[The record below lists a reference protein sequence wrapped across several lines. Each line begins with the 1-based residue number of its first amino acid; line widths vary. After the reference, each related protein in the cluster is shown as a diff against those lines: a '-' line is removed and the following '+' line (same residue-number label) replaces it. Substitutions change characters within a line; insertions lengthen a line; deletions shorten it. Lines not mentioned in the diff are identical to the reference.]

1 MSNVILTLGGV
12 PFQDFEVPEQ
22 IRFGG
27 GQRLAVH
34 DLIGGGRV
42 VDALGDDA
50 GEVSFAGI
58 FSGSDAAARA
68 QALDAAR
75 ATGAAVPLVWD
86 GFFYTVVIA
95 EFAAEYAKPWWIPF
109 ALRCAVVLDSAAVLA
124 TVVAPVA
131 SLISSDISA
140 AGGLV
145 SLATLPA
152 GVLGDT
158 SAAGLAAAQAQ
169 IATGISNTGGAL
181 SGNARALNTASDPTS
196 GVAALNA
203 ASANSAQLAGL
214 TRLSGYV
221 SRAAVNLENELS

>member
-27 GQRLAVH
+27 AQRLAVH

-109 ALRCAVVLDSAAVLA
+109 ALRCAAVLA

-221 SRAAVNLENELS
+221 SRAAVNLENDLS

>member
-75 ATGAAVPLVWD
+75 ATGAQVPLVWD

-109 ALRCAVVLDSAAVLA
+109 ALRCAVVLDPAAVLA
-124 TVVAPVA
+124 AVVAPVA

-145 SLATLPA
+145 SLASLPA

-181 SGNARALNTASDPTS
+181 SGNAVALSTAADPAS
-196 GVAALNA
+196 GIAAMNA

-214 TRLSGYV
+214 AGLSGYV
-221 SRAAVNLENELS
+221 SRAAVNQANELS